1 MDRNNLKFKAISL
14 NVRGIRAFE
23 KRKSIFNWLINQS
36 ADICFLQETYSTVEL
51 VNQWRKQWPGEL
63 FFSHGS
69 NHSCGVAILVRKSLD
84 FKLTSSRV
92 DNEGRYLIL
101 EAIIQDTPFLLI
113 NIYAPNKTSNQ
124 SSFFLALP
132 ELISVEELRESNY
145 KFLIGG
151 DFNVAL
157 QPSLDCS
164 GGNTTLKE
172 SVKFLEDLLIQY
184 DLVDIWRVRNPK
196 TKKFTWHQRKPI
208 IQRRLDYWFISDLL
222 QDDVAKIDIITSI
235 KTDHS
240 ATVLEVDSMADQPRG
255 PSFWKFNNSLLD
267 DPIYVQSMRVNF
279 PLWLEDIN
287 FCQDLRIK
295 WD

>member
-1 MDRNNLKFKAISL
+1 M
-14 NVRGIRAFE
+14 
-23 KRKSIFNWLINQS
+23 
-36 ADICFLQETYSTVEL
+36 
-51 VNQWRKQWPGEL
+51 
-63 FFSHGS
+63 
-69 NHSCGVAILVRKSLD
+69 
-84 FKLTSSRV
+84 
-92 DNEGRYLIL
+92 
-101 EAIIQDTPFLLI
+101 
-113 NIYAPNKTSNQ
+113 
-124 SSFFLALP
+124 
-132 ELISVEELRESNY
+132 
-145 KFLIGG
+145 
-151 DFNVAL
+151 
-157 QPSLDCS
+157 QPSLDFS

-196 TKKFTWHQRKPI
+196 TKKFTWHQRKAI

-240 ATVLEVDSMADQPRG
+240 AIFLEVDSMANQPRG

-267 DPIYVQSMRVNF
+267 DPIYVQCMRVNF

-295 WD
+295 WDYIKYKIR

>member
-36 ADICFLQETYSTVEL
+36 ADICFLQETYSTVEPA
-51 VNQWRKQWPGEL
+51 NQWRKQWPGEF

-124 SSFFLALP
+124 SSLFLALP

-151 DFNVAL
+151 DLNVAL

-172 SVKFLEDLLIQY
+172 SV
-184 DLVDIWRVRNPK
+184 
-196 TKKFTWHQRKPI
+196 
-208 IQRRLDYWFISDLL
+208 
-222 QDDVAKIDIITSI
+222 
-235 KTDHS
+235 
-240 ATVLEVDSMADQPRG
+240 
-255 PSFWKFNNSLLD
+255 
-267 DPIYVQSMRVNF
+267 
-279 PLWLEDIN
+279 
-287 FCQDLRIK
+287 
-295 WD
+295 